1 MYRISLFICFI
12 LTINSNVTICYGQEN
27 PLTNNYTTLV
37 NLFEEWR
44 TFENP
49 PKLNG
54 VPNYTKESFNKRHQN
69 FNNLQIRLNEIN
81 IDEWPIHEQIDW
93 HVVRAE
99 MNGYDFNYRVL
110 KPWERDPAYYQT
122 IWMHQSD
129 VPAHEGPTN
138 HAVLELWEYK
148 FPLSKKEKNKFI
160 NELKIIPP
168 FLDQARRNLT
178 GNARDLWIAGIEN
191 LKQQVK
197 DLDFI
202 ALKFNSKEE
211 SLILNEIEISKNAT
225 EKFIKWLELAS
236 HAKKGPSGIG
246 KENYTWYQK
255 NVHLLPLSWEE
266 EVQLLQRELDRAWS
280 SLKLEEH
287 RNKDL
292 PLMTSAKTPEEF
304 KILTEKGVKRFMSFL
319 DKKDIMYI
327 KKNMEPA
334 LRSHMGKFVPE
345 NDRNFFNIG
354 LHYDPLPLYSHFVHW
369 FDLAEVKDKPHKSII
384 RRGPLLYNIFDT
396 KNEGYATGAEEM
408 FMHSGL
414 YDDSPRSREIVW
426 IMIAQRAARGLGSL
440 YAHSN
445 QMTMAEAGQVHVKW
459 TPRGWM
465 NREPHLLQ
473 FEQHLYLRQPGYGTS
488 YITGKYI
495 IEKIL
500 TEWSKKLEE
509 NNEPFIMKDFFKA
522 FNNIGNIPVELARW
536 EMTGIK

>member
-27 PLTNNYTTLV
+27 SLKNNYTTLV
-37 NLFEEWR
+37 DLFEEWR

-69 FNNLQIRLNEIN
+69 FNNLQIRLNQIK

-122 IWMHQSD
+122 IWMHESD

-138 HAVLELWEYK
+138 HAVLEFWEYE
-148 FPLSKKEKNKFI
+148 FPLSKKEENKFI

-197 DLDFI
+197 DLNFI

-211 SLILNEIEISKNAT
+211 SLILNKIEISKNAT
-225 EKFIKWLELAS
+225 QNFIKWLELAS
-236 HAKKGPSGIG
+236 HTKKGPSGIG

-292 PLMTSAKTPEEF
+292 PPMTSAKTPEEF

-327 KKNMEPA
+327 KK
-334 LRSHMGKFVPE
+334 K
-345 NDRNFFNIG
+345 
-354 LHYDPLPLYSHFVHW
+354 
-369 FDLAEVKDKPHKSII
+369 
-384 RRGPLLYNIFDT
+384 
-396 KNEGYATGAEEM
+396 
-408 FMHSGL
+408 
-414 YDDSPRSREIVW
+414 
-426 IMIAQRAARGLGSL
+426 
-440 YAHSN
+440 
-445 QMTMAEAGQVHVKW
+445 
-459 TPRGWM
+459 
-465 NREPHLLQ
+465 
-473 FEQHLYLRQPGYGTS
+473 YGTS
-488 YITGKYI
+488 
-495 IEKIL
+495 
-500 TEWSKKLEE
+500 SKKSYGK
-509 NNEPFIMKDFFKA
+509 ICS
-522 FNNIGNIPVELARW
+522 
-536 EMTGIK
+536 